1 MEISSGVNPLLTVPA
16 GDSTSKGGISAMCTL
31 ELLTLN
37 RLGYFANK
45 DGWGGVFF
53 TIDVIML
60 STLNRLGYFAN
71 KDGWGG
77 VFLL

>member
-37 RLGYFANK
+37 RLGYFANI

-53 TIDVIML
+53 TIGFILL
-60 STLNRLGYFAN
+60 SSELLTLNRPGYFSDKN
-71 KDGWGG
+71 G
-77 VFLL
+77 